1 MIVPSIDLQGGNAV
15 QLVGGRERALDAG
28 DPRPIAATFG
38 LVGEVA
44 VIDLDAAMSKGS
56 NASVIR
62 ELLEIARCRV
72 GGGIRDVRTAI
83 EWLDAGAAKVIL
95 GTAAMPEVVRELP
108 RERVIAA
115 LDAVDGEVV
124 TEGWTARTGRTV
136 EDRIDELKAYVGGFL
151 LTFVEREG
159 RMGGLPAERVE
170 ALVRRAAPVKVTVAG
185 GVRDAEDIAGADRA
199 GADAQVGMALYT
211 GALGLAEAFAAPL
224 RSDRADGLWTT
235 VIVDEC
241 GVALGVAYSNID
253 SLRRAIE
260 TRRGVYY
267 SRSRAEVWE
276 KGATSGDTQELIRV
290 DVDCDRDALR
300 FTVRQRGRGFCH
312 NGTATCFG
320 AYNGVHA
327 LEGTIAARV
336 ASAPPDSYTRRL
348 LDDPAL
354 LASKL
359 REEAGELAEAATAAH
374 AAEELGD
381 VVYFALVAAARRGV
395 TLGDLGRVLDRRALR
410 LTRRPGDA
418 KEGNR

>member
-95 GTAAMPEVVRELP
+95 GTAATPEVVRELP

-136 EDRIDELKAYVGGFL
+136 EDRIDELKAYVGGIL

-159 RMGGLPAERVE
+159 RMGGLPSERVK
-170 ALVRRAAPVKVTVAG
+170 ALVQRAAPVKVTVAG
-185 GVRDAEDIAGADRA
+185 GARGAEDIAGADQA

-211 GALGLAEAFAAPL
+211 GALGLAEGFAAPL
-224 RSDRADGLWTT
+224 RSERADGLWPT
-235 VIVDEC
+235 VVADEC
-241 GVALGVAYSNID
+241 GVALGVAYSNMD
-253 SLRRAIE
+253 SLRRAFE

-320 AYNGVHA
+320 AYDGVRA
-327 LEGTIAARV
+327 LERAIAARV
-336 ASAPPDSYTRRL
+336 ASAPAGSYTRRL

-374 AAEELGD
+374 VAEELGD
-381 VVYFALVAAARRGV
+381 VVYFALVTAARSGV